1 VRDDLHQLAGR
12 GPYRAITEFVN
23 RRIFNE
29 LAFRPEDEFVDI
41 GCGHGL
47 LLRMAMDSGVKSAIG
62 LNATDE
68 EVRPVRALGLDVRQ
82 GRTDSI
88 PLPDECASVVACNS
102 VLLLVPED
110 KMPGSLR
117 EIARICKPNAR
128 VWLGEIP
135 RVEEITSVPR
145 HESVP
150 EMLWWLLRKRG
161 LRSFFGMC
169 RRLLTGEQRGP
180 VLVNSQAAVFW
191 SPPETFIKMAV
202 EAGLRVERQHPHET
216 LDKNQQ
222 PYASQT
228 RHDYLFRKN

>member
-12 GPYRAITEFVN
+12 GPFRAITEFVN

-29 LAFRPEDEFVDI
+29 LAFRPEDQFVDI

-47 LLRMAMDSGVKSAIG
+47 LLRMAMDSGVRSAVG

-68 EVRPVRALGLDVRQ
+68 EVRPLRALGLDVRQ

-88 PLPDECASVVACNS
+88 PLPDGCASVVACNS

-110 KMPGSLR
+110 KMSKSLR

-128 VWLGEIP
+128 IWLGEIP

-145 HESVP
+145 H
-150 EMLWWLLRKRG
+150 
-161 LRSFFGMC
+161 
-169 RRLLTGEQRGP
+169 
-180 VLVNSQAAVFW
+180 
-191 SPPETFIKMAV
+191 
-202 EAGLRVERQHPHET
+202 
-216 LDKNQQ
+216 
-222 PYASQT
+222 
-228 RHDYLFRKN
+228 

>member
-1 VRDDLHQLAGR
+1 MRDDLHQLAGR
-12 GPYRAITEFVN
+12 GPFRAITEFVN

-29 LAFRPEDEFVDI
+29 LAFRPEDQFVDI

-82 GRTDSI
+82 GCADSI

-110 KMPGSLR
+110 KMPRSLC
-117 EIARICKPNAR
+117 EIARICKSNAR

-145 HESVP
+145 HESVR

-161 LRSFFGMC
+161 LRTFLGMC

-180 VLVNSQAAVFW
+180 VLANRQAAVFW
-191 SPPETFIKMAV
+191 SPPETFIKMAE
-202 EAGLRVERQHPHET
+202 EAGLRIERQHPHET
-216 LDKNQQ
+216 LDKNHQ